1 VSITAKV
8 PIFSEIDWNGN
19 GMTVRQSNGAGADA
33 AASPSS
39 FESALAELQQIVSAL
54 EAGTLGLE
62 DSLKQFE
69 RGSALLRHC
78 YGLLESAEQRIEIL
92 TGRTA
97 EGELQT
103 APFDATATHEPTAAK
118 AGRRQRPRVAKP
130 APPPDNADEMLF

>member
-1 VSITAKV
+1 MSSPTE
-8 PIFSEIDWNGN
+8 PSEP
-19 GMTVRQSNGAGADA
+19 TPA
-33 AASPSS
+33 S
-39 FESALAELQQIVSAL
+39 FELALSELQQIVSAL

-97 EGELQT
+97 DGEPQT
-103 APFDATATHEPTAAK
+103 APFDSTATHEPAAAK
-118 AGRRQRPRVAKP
+118 AGRRQRTRAPKP
-130 APPPDNADEMLF
+130 APEPEGEEETLF

>member
-1 VSITAKV
+1 MDEKS
-8 PIFSEIDWNGN
+8 SEHPDNPNSG
-19 GMTVRQSNGAGADA
+19 
-33 AASPSS
+33 SPPS
-39 FESALAELQQIVSAL
+39 FEAALNELQQIVGAL
-54 EAGTLGLE
+54 ETGALGLE
-62 DSLKQFE
+62 DSLKQYE

-118 AGRRQRPRVAKP
+118 AGRRQRTRAPKP
-130 APPPDNADEMLF
+130 EPEPEGEEETLF